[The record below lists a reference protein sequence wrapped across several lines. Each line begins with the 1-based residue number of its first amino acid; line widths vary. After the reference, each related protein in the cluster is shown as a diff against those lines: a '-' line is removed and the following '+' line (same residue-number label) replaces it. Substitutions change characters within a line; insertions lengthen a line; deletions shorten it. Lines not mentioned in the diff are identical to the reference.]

1 MKIRKLE
8 IRGITWIDWADLD
21 KKDIFE
27 VVKDYNFHELD
38 IEACFENNQRARVDK
53 YDDYLFLILKFPKYN
68 KQLWIYEL
76 NEFNIFLGK
85 NYIITF
91 RDFPAKHIDKLFE
104 KYEKQDLE
112 DNANFRFTSW
122 YILYEIIQT
131 MLEKMFK
138 VLDNNAKDLKNLE
151 KIVFTNSSSSLVKK
165 IMIKKRN
172 IMFLKHMFK
181 PQISVLK
188 LTETHINQMF
198 NWEIEVY
205 FEDLEDKIE
214 YITNYLDIYE
224 ENILYIEDAFQ
235 TIVDIKTNTVMKI
248 LTIFSTLL
256 LPLTLITSFYGM
268 NITLPYQ
275 NNPNFVYWLMLFSLI
290 SMIIAFIRAVRKR
303 KI

>member
-8 IRGITWIDWADLD
+8 VKWITWIDGVGLN
-21 KKDIFE
+21 KKKIFE
-27 VVKDYNFHELD
+27 IVKDYDFHELD
-38 IEACFENNQRARVDK
+38 IEACFEDNQRARVDN
-53 YDDYLFLILKFPKYN
+53 YDDYIFLILKFPKYN
-68 KQLWIYEL
+68 ASLGVYEL
-76 NEFNIFLGK
+76 NEFNIFLWR
-85 NYIITF
+85 NFIITF
-91 RDFPAKHIDKLFE
+91 RDHPARHIDMLFE
-104 KYEKQDLE
+104 KYEKQDVE
-112 DNANFRFTSW
+112 DNAKFRFTSW
-122 YILYEIIQT
+122 YILYELIQS

-151 KIVFTNSSSSLVKK
+151 KIVFKNSSSSLVQK

-181 PQISVLK
+181 PQIAVLK
-188 LTETHINQMF
+188 LIEMHINKMF
-198 NWEIEVY
+198 KWEIEVY

-235 TIVDIKTNTVMKI
+235 TMVDIKTNTVMKI

-268 NITLPYQ
+268 NVTLPYQ
-275 NNPNFVYWLMLFSLI
+275 THPYFVYWLMLFSLI
-290 SMIIAFIRAVRKR
+290 TMIIAFIRAVWKR

>member
-235 TIVDIKTNTVMKI
+235 TIVDIKTNTVIKI

-275 NNPNFVYWLMLFSLI
+275 NNPNFAYWLMLFSLI
-290 SMIIAFIRAVRKR
+290 SMIIAFIRAVWKR

>member
-8 IRGITWIDWADLD
+8 VKWITWIDGADLD
-21 KKDIFE
+21 KKQIFE

-38 IEACFENNQRARVDK
+38 IEACFEDNQRARVDK

-68 KQLWIYEL
+68 KKLWVYEL
-76 NEFNIFLGK
+76 NEFNIFLWK

-91 RDFPAKHIDKLFE
+91 RDFPAKHIDMLFE
-104 KYEKQDLE
+104 KYEKQDVE
-112 DNANFRFTSW
+112 DNAQFRFTSG
-122 YILYEIIQT
+122 YVLYEIIQS

-151 KIVFTNSSSSLVKK
+151 KIVFTNSSSSLVKN

-181 PQISVLK
+181 PQIAVLK
-188 LTETHINQMF
+188 LIEMHINKMF
-198 NWEIEVY
+198 KWEIEVY

-268 NITLPYQ
+268 NVPLPYQ
-275 NNPNFVYWLMLFSLI
+275 NNPNVVYWLMLFSLI
-290 SMIIAFIRAVRKR
+290 TMIIAFIRAVWKR

>member
-8 IRGITWIDWADLD
+8 VKWITWIDWVGLN
-21 KKDIFE
+21 KKEIFE

-38 IEACFENNQRARVDK
+38 IQACFEDNQRARVDK
-53 YDDYLFLILKFPKYN
+53 YDNYIFLILKFPKYN
-68 KQLWIYEL
+68 KKLWVYEL
-76 NEFNIFLGK
+76 NEFNMFLWRDF
-85 NYIITF
+85 IITF
-91 RDFPAKHIDKLFE
+91 RDFPAKHIDILYE
-104 KYEKQDLE
+104 KYEKQNLE
-112 DNANFRFTSW
+112 DNAKFRFTSW
-122 YILYEIIQT
+122 YILYELIQS

-151 KIVFTNSSSSLVKK
+151 KIVFTNSSSSLVQK

-181 PQISVLK
+181 PQIAVLK
-188 LTETHINQMF
+188 LVELHINNMF
-198 NWEIEVY
+198 KWEIEVY

-235 TIVDIKTNTVMKI
+235 TIVDIKTNRVMKI

-256 LPLTLITSFYGM
+256 LPLTLITSFYWM
-268 NITLPYQ
+268 NVPLPYQ
-275 NNPNFVYWLMLFSLI
+275 QTPNVVYWLMLFSFI
-290 SMIIAFIRAVRKR
+290 TMIIAFAWAVFK
-303 KI
+303 KNI

>member
-275 NNPNFVYWLMLFSLI
+275 NNPNFAYWLMLFSLI
-290 SMIIAFIRAVRKR
+290 SMIIAFIRAVWKR

>member
-8 IRGITWIDWADLD
+8 VKWITWIDGVGLN
-21 KKDIFE
+21 KKKIFE
-27 VVKDYNFHELD
+27 IVKDYNFHELD
-38 IEACFENNQRARVDK
+38 IEACFEDNQRARVDN
-53 YDDYLFLILKFPKYN
+53 YDDYIFLILKFPKYN
-68 KQLWIYEL
+68 ATLGVYEL
-76 NEFNIFLGK
+76 NEFNIFLWR
-85 NYIITF
+85 NFIITF
-91 RDFPAKHIDKLFE
+91 RDFPARHIDMLFE
-104 KYEKQDLE
+104 KYEKQDVE
-112 DNANFRFTSW
+112 DNAKFRFTSW
-122 YILYEIIQT
+122 YILYELIQS

-138 VLDNNAKDLKNLE
+138 VLDNNAKDLKDLE
-151 KIVFTNSSSSLVKK
+151 KIVFTNSSSSLVQK

-181 PQISVLK
+181 PQIAVLK
-188 LTETHINQMF
+188 LIEMHINKMF
-198 NWEIEVY
+198 KWEIEVY

-235 TIVDIKTNTVMKI
+235 TMVDIKTNTVMKI
-248 LTIFSTLL
+248 LTVFSTLL

-290 SMIIAFIRAVRKR
+290 SMIIAFIRAVCKR